1 MLETFT
7 FWCLACA
14 TEFTKCSLAFFLV
27 FDFFLLF
34 LYVGEPVE
42 RGIMLPRVKVLHL
55 GSLDVKIGAFVRTV
69 FVHELV
75 FLLL

>member
-1 MLETFT
+1 
-7 FWCLACA
+7 
-14 TEFTKCSLAFFLV
+14 LV